1 MEFGYNSKII
11 YTGVYRTSSYFNFIL
26 IITAF
31 DKILNILTKY
41 NLQAHTC
48 WSKNVTLTLLF
59 ELARE

>member
-1 MEFGYNSKII
+1 ML
-11 YTGVYRTSSYFNFIL
+11 VYIEQAVTLTSLFL